1 MVGMI
6 AAQFNAERLRS
17 IDERITNRNLVCMV
31 RLQLPGRPAAC
42 LPGCLPVCL
51 PASICTTSN
60 D

>member
-17 IDERITNRNLVCMV
+17 IDGRITNRNLVCMV

-42 LPGCLPVCL
+42 LPACL
-51 PASICTTSN
+51 PACLN
-60 D
+60 LYYFE

>member
-31 RLQLPGRPAAC
+31 RLQLPGRPAAR
-42 LPGCLPVCL
+42 LPACL
-51 PASICTTSN
+51 PACLN
-60 D
+60 LYYCE